1 MVADSSSR
9 ILLSPPH
16 MGGHEWQYLK
26 EAFQSNWIAPV
37 GPFIERF
44 ERRFAEYLGVKHAV
58 AVSTGTAALHL
69 ALRLLEIQPGDEVF
83 CSDFTFI
90 ASVSSVVHERA
101 TPVFIDSEPR
111 TWNMDPALLVQI
123 LADRARRRKLPRAV
137 IVVHLYG
144 QPADLDPIATACA
157 EYGVPLIE
165 DAAESLGATYRG
177 RHTGT
182 FGQMATF
189 SFNGNKIITTSG
201 GGMFVSNDA
210 NLAERARYLATQARQ
225 PVPHYEHWDVGY
237 NYRLSNLLAA
247 IGLGQMD
254 VLDQRV
260 QERRSIAMYYQEH
273 LADVSGITFMPEPEF
288 VRASRWLT
296 CILVDPQA
304 YGEDTNALR
313 LRLEKANIES
323 RPLWKPMHLQPVF
336 KGCDTVGGGRVCEG
350 YFARGLCLPSGT
362 GMTRSDLERI
372 VSVIRKDNF
381 LRRARRVRSASI
393 AGLVVP
399 PTRASGIARPATS
412 STSAATEP
420 SLTSASSKEA

>member
-1 MVADSSSR
+1 MVIDSSSR

-16 MGGHEWQYLK
+16 MGGQEWQYLE
-26 EAFQSNWIAPV
+26 EAFRSNWIAPA

-44 ERRFAEYLGVKHAV
+44 ERRFAEYVGVKHAV
-58 AVSTGTAALHL
+58 AVSAGTAALHL
-69 ALRLLEIQPGDEVF
+69 ALRLLEIQPGDEVL

-90 ASVSSVVHERA
+90 ASVSPVVHERA

-111 TWNMDPALLVQI
+111 TWNMDPALLVEV
-123 LADRARRRKLPRAV
+123 LADRARRGTLPRAV

-144 QPADLDPIATACA
+144 QPADLDPIAKACA

-182 FGQMATF
+182 FGRMAAF

-201 GGMFVSNDA
+201 GGMFVSDDA
-210 NLAERARYLATQARQ
+210 NLTERARYFATQARQ
-225 PVPHYEHWDVGY
+225 PAPHYEHLDVGY

-247 IGLGQMD
+247 VGLGQME
-254 VLDQRV
+254 VLDERV
-260 QERRSIAMYYQEH
+260 QARRSIARYYQAH
-273 LADVSGITFMPEPEF
+273 LGDVSGIDFMPEPDF
-288 VRASRWLT
+288 VRATRWLT
-296 CILVDPQA
+296 CILVDPHA

-323 RPLWKPMHLQPVF
+323 RPLWKPMHMQPVF
-336 KGCDTVGGGRVCEG
+336 KGCHTVGGGKVCEG
-350 YFARGLCLPSGT
+350 YFTRGLCLPSGT

-372 VSVIRKDNF
+372 VSVIRK
-381 LRRARRVRSASI
+381 A
-393 AGLVVP
+393 
-399 PTRASGIARPATS
+399 
-412 STSAATEP
+412 
-420 SLTSASSKEA
+420 

>member
-1 MVADSSSR
+1 MVIDSSSR

-16 MGGHEWQYLK
+16 MGGQEWQYLE
-26 EAFQSNWIAPV
+26 EAFRSNWIAPA

-44 ERRFAEYLGVKHAV
+44 ERRFAEYVGVKHAV
-58 AVSTGTAALHL
+58 AVSAGTAALHL
-69 ALRLLEIQPGDEVF
+69 ALRLLEIQPGDEVL

-90 ASVSSVVHERA
+90 ASVSPVVHERA

-111 TWNMDPALLVQI
+111 TWNMDPALLVEV
-123 LADRARRRKLPRAV
+123 LADRARRGTLPRAV

-144 QPADLDPIATACA
+144 QPADLDPIAKACA

-182 FGQMATF
+182 FGRMAAF

-201 GGMFVSNDA
+201 GGMFVSDDA
-210 NLAERARYLATQARQ
+210 NLTERARYFATQARQ
-225 PVPHYEHWDVGY
+225 PVPYYEHLDAGY

-247 IGLGQMD
+247 VGLGQME
-254 VLDQRV
+254 VLDERV
-260 QERRSIAMYYQEH
+260 QARRSIARYYQAH
-273 LADVSGITFMPEPEF
+273 LGDVSGIDFMPEPDF
-288 VRASRWLT
+288 VRATRWLT
-296 CILVDPQA
+296 CILVDPHA

-323 RPLWKPMHLQPVF
+323 RPLWKPMHMQPVF
-336 KGCDTVGGGRVCEG
+336 KGCHTVGGCKVCEG
-350 YFARGLCLPSGT
+350 YFTRGLCLPSGT

-372 VSVIRKDNF
+372 VSVIRK
-381 LRRARRVRSASI
+381 A
-393 AGLVVP
+393 
-399 PTRASGIARPATS
+399 
-412 STSAATEP
+412 
-420 SLTSASSKEA
+420 